1 MDEEVVI
8 IMDSGGGS
16 MSHFATEVGVLSAK
30 YRCRPFYLAP
40 YHTAALMPLDQAPNR
55 EFERAWSEC
64 RSKQSNFSTL
74 QALDACHE
82 CWDKAYSSQN
92 VLKGFASVGMTL
104 GKPLCREKV
113 LLERGPHLFRKTVPK
128 QERNYVSDCADK
140 VLSPPKGYKRA
151 PDSVRCSSA
160 KCRGL
165 VQPGH
170 QFCPTCGAKNES
182 FDPIAQAVDAGAR
195 QQGYRRK
202 ATALVDLQDALDFEP
217 AGKKHLVKVWGDML
231 SKMRAPSK
239 DESAPTTPA
248 PTPPTP
254 APTTPA
260 PQVVPATPALQTKGP
275 QAAPSTA
282 PAATAKAPEAQ
293 GKQAEAEENCE
304 FDLDNPEDV
313 CNYILGHFKASLR
326 EGAMPAVKF
335 YVGQLK
341 AKCTKAKPLSS
352 LVQHE
357 IVSSRVLMKPH
368 TRDMWL
374 KSWVSNRSHRYV
386 SLPKK

>member
-1 MDEEVVI
+1 M
-8 IMDSGGGS
+8 
-16 MSHFATEVGVLSAK
+16 F
-30 YRCRPFYLAP
+30 
-40 YHTAALMPLDQAPNR
+40 
-55 EFERAWSEC
+55 
-64 RSKQSNFSTL
+64 
-74 QALDACHE
+74 
-82 CWDKAYSSQN
+82 
-92 VLKGFASVGMTL
+92 
-104 GKPLCREKV
+104 
-113 LLERGPHLFRKTVPK
+113 
-128 QERNYVSDCADK
+128 
-140 VLSPPKGYKRA
+140 
-151 PDSVRCSSA
+151 
-160 KCRGL
+160 

-170 QFCPTCGAKNES
+170 QFCPTCGAKNEA

-202 ATALVDLQDALDFEP
+202 ATALVDLQDALD
-217 AGKKHLVKVWGDML
+217 KHLVKVWGDML

-341 AKCTKAKPLSS
+341 AKCTKGKPLSS

-386 SLPKK
+386 SLPKKQENHLQGRRGLGRRKTGP